1 MALSSAPKPCQSGD
15 VAVAS
20 DSWLDIPEVCARLN
34 LSPSRVHRLIEDRA
48 LLATKRE
55 GHLMVPAIFITD
67 DGPLPHLAGTATLLI
82 DGGFSDEGVL
92 DWLLEPLD
100 ELGASPA
107 EALAQGRKTQVRRI
121 AQALA
126 I

>member
-1 MALSSAPKPCQSGD
+1 
-15 VAVAS
+15 
-20 DSWLDIPEVCARLN
+20 
-34 LSPSRVHRLIEDRA
+34 
-48 LLATKRE
+48 
-55 GHLMVPAIFITD
+55 MVPAIFITD
-67 DGPLPHLAGTATLLI
+67 DGPLPHLSGTVTLLI
-82 DGGFSDEGVL
+82 DGGFSDEGAL

>member
-1 MALSSAPKPCQSGD
+1 M
-15 VAVAS
+15 AS
-20 DSWLDIPEVCARLN
+20 DGDAGWLDIPEVCSRLG

-48 LLATKRE
+48 LLATKRD
-55 GHLMVPAIFITD
+55 GQLVVPAVFVTD
-67 DGPLPHLAGTATLLI
+67 AGPLPHLAGTATLLI
-82 DGGFSDEGVL
+82 DGGFSEAGAL
-92 DWLLEPLD
+92 EWLLEPLD
-100 ELGASPA
+100 ELGSSPA